1 MCLVYSHYTL
11 CRKLNVIFNVWFN
24 LCKKVCYFR
33 HLIWWGN
40 YIFNLWFDFL
50 INVLSKVCFYKSHGT
65 FILTE
70 LYWYSIFICMYQA
83 KNKANLIENTGYTSC
98 VPSETIMPS
107 SDPHLAPLARHLEWC
122 EGAGCCMILCVP
134 LGPI

>member
-1 MCLVYSHYTL
+1 VCLVYSHYTL

-70 LYWYSIFICMYQA
+70 LYWYSIFICMYQRTRQILLKILGIHPVFLRRQECPVA
-83 KNKANLIENTGYTSC
+83 TPTWHHKRTIHNGIKRQGAVWVC
-98 VPSETIMPS
+98 VC
-107 SDPHLAPLARHLEWC
+107 LW
-122 EGAGCCMILCVP
+122 G
-134 LGPI
+134 